1 MLRKGSA
8 DPRQPSFSDLARA
21 RVVPPDHEL
30 LRMKRAVDWAF
41 VDVALAAYYDAAQ
54 GRPGYP
60 PPLLVRLLYL
70 EFYANLSDRQ
80 VVEQVGY
87 NLLYRAFVGLSLEE
101 PVRDD
106 TTLVLFRQ
114 RVGAEGLR
122 TLFDQLNAA
131 AKAAGVVGTTKRVVD
146 GTHTPANVTLR
157 SVANSLRAG
166 RPVLLRALAKEAP
179 AEAARLTARYA
190 GEPEAADG
198 DEAGRLEREAQRC
211 EEVLAEVGD
220 RQGAEV
226 RDRAAQLRRVL
237 TRLREPEGQKT
248 TDAPVSF
255 GDPDCRFGCKRKDV
269 CFLGYKIHQAL
280 DPDSRLVLSIET
292 VPGQRNEAVEVGTLL
307 AGEVGGLPL
316 GAAVIGDGLYGNTTS
331 AGQVTAQH
339 GVPVFAGKQAPH
351 GSDRFS
357 YEAATD
363 QLGCPEGKRS
373 IGNIEQENGRLYY
386 FLMRECAACPQKA
399 QCLSPSE
406 LARRPRRRV
415 YLSHFRKPKVIAG
428 VAGREWRRQM
438 YRERYKIEGKHA
450 EQKDRHGLR
459 RARYW
464 GLPKVSL
471 QAIVTATVTNLKRL
485 AKLLAPEQRLVPQ
498 AA

>member
-1 MLRKGSA
+1 MLRRGSA

-30 LRMKRAVDWAF
+30 LRMKRAVDWHF
-41 VDVALAAYYDAAQ
+41 VDVALAPHYDAAQ

-60 PPLLVRLLYL
+60 PQLLVRLLYL

-87 NLLYRAFVGLSLEE
+87 NLLYREFVGLALEE
-101 PVRDD
+101 PVPDD

-114 RVGAEGLR
+114 RVGAQGLR
-122 TLFDQLNAA
+122 ALFDRLNAA
-131 AKAAGVVGTTKRVVD
+131 AKAAGLVGGTKRVVD
-146 GTHTPANVTLR
+146 GTHTLANVTLR
-157 SVANSLRAG
+157 SVANSLREG
-166 RPVLLRALAKEAP
+166 RTLLLRALAKEA
-179 AEAARLTARYA
+179 AIEAARLTARYA

-220 RQGAEV
+220 RPGAAV
-226 RDRAAQLRRVL
+226 RDRADQLRRAL
-237 TRLREPEGQKT
+237 TRLREPEGAKT

-255 GDPDCRFGCKRKDV
+255 VDPDCRFGYKAKDV

-280 DPDSRLVLSIET
+280 DPDSRLVLSVET
-292 VPGQRNEAVEVGTLL
+292 VPGQVNEAVEVGTLL
-307 AGEVGGLPL
+307 RGEVGGLPA
-316 GAAVIGDGLYGNTTS
+316 GAAVIGDGLYGNTT
-331 AGQVTAQH
+331 ATGQVTAQH
-339 GVPVFAGKQAPH
+339 GVPVFAGKRPACV
-351 GSDRFS
+351 SDRFT

-363 QLGCPEGKRS
+363 QLVCPEGKRS

-386 FLMRECAACPQKA
+386 FSMTECAVCAVRA

-428 VAGREWRRQM
+428 AAGKEWRRQM
-438 YRERYKIEGKHA
+438 YRERYKIEAKHA

-464 GLPKVSL
+464 GLPKVRL

-485 AKLLAPEQRLVPQ
+485 AKLLAPEHRLVPQ